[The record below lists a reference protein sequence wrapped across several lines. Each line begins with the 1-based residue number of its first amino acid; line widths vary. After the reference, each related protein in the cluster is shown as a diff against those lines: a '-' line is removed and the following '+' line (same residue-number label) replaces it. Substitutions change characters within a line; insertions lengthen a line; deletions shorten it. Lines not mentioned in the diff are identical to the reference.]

1 MSFLK
6 LLLSFA
12 PWISFLIIS
21 SGHSMFRLKLGI
33 VVAALLVAGTGIAKL
48 NRGVILWATVVFFL
62 YALVAVVW
70 KTNLWSIEH
79 MGLLANGTLA
89 AGTWFTI
96 AIRKP
101 FTLEYAREHTS
112 PSVWNSPLFI
122 RTNYILTYVWGIAFL
137 GSVLNAWIEMKHP
150 GVPGWV
156 FDVTQYSCML
166 GAMLITTWYP
176 KHVARMA
183 HRPPSP

>member
-1 MSFLK
+1 MSFFK

-12 PWISFLIIS
+12 PWISFLIIA

-33 VVAALLVAGTGIAKL
+33 VVAALLVVATGIAKL
-48 NRGVILWATVVFFL
+48 NRGVILWATAGFFL

-70 KTNLWSIEH
+70 KTHLWAIEH

-89 AGTWFTI
+89 AGTWFTV

-122 RTNYILTYVWGIAFL
+122 RTNYILTCVWGVAFL
-137 GSVLNAWIEMKHP
+137 GSVLNAWVQMSHP
-150 GVPGWV
+150 DAPRWIFNVA
-156 FDVTQYSCML
+156 QYSCML
-166 GAMLITTWYP
+166 AAMLITTWYP
-176 KHVARMA
+176 KHVARTA
-183 HRPPSP
+183 HRS